1 MQTSTANRVIA
12 TSIVALT
19 GTAFAADLR
28 SPDSFASIG
37 DRSARSRALFEEAGK
52 VLQHPRCLNCHP
64 VGERPTQGNDMH
76 LHQPM
81 AVRGTDGHG
90 VVGMQCH
97 TCHQVA
103 NFDAVR
109 SARKPTVAPGTGVD
123 GVAEPVARRDLR
135 ADQRPPTQW
144 RQDPRGDARAHGARF
159 TGRMGLGARWSA
171 RTGSGHSS
179 AIRRADQGLDR
190 HRRGVPATLTQQF
203 DWATP
208 RRSCAWRPVA
218 STL

>member
-1 MQTSTANRVIA
+1 MESSTANRVIA

-37 DRSARSRALFEEAGK
+37 DRGARSRALFEEAGK

-97 TCHQVA
+97 TCHQVV
-103 NFDAVR
+103 NFEPSSVPGHPQWHLAPASMAWQNR
-109 SARKPTVAPGTGVD
+109 SLGAICEQIKDRQRNGGKTLVAMHEHMAHDSLVGWGWAPGGQREPAPGTQAQFGALIKAWID
-123 GVAEPVARRDLR
+123 TGAAC
-135 ADQRPPTQW
+135 PP
-144 RQDPRGDARAHGARF
+144 R
-159 TGRMGLGARWSA
+159 
-171 RTGSGHSS
+171 
-179 AIRRADQGLDR
+179 
-190 HRRGVPATLTQQF
+190 
-203 DWATP
+203 
-208 RRSCAWRPVA
+208 
-218 STL
+218 